1 MPHGLGTLYFKNGT
15 IVDGRFDAGIMKEM
29 ILASEDH
36 QEPTAATPPPPPP
49 PTTTTTTTTVDGEMS
64 SKYFMSPK
72 KVSSYLA
79 GQKVKVLK
87 I

>member
-15 IVDGRFDAGIMKEM
+15 IVDGRFDVGIMKEM

-36 QEPTAATPPPPPP
+36 QEPTAAMPPPP
-49 PTTTTTTTTVDGEMS
+49 PTPPTTTITTVGADML